1 MKNSQFQSNV
11 SMEFDK
17 YCRVLKPLIWTVTSA
32 AYDGQFSKTSFG
44 ATTFIHSW
52 SVHFALTEIQLQSIS
67 TKIIII
73 CKDYQPSPES
83 NTKNITIMK
92 KIIIMFSMMGLAS
105 GRTTLLCKMLLWWH
119 LPNNKNLEFST
130 CSDLTLGHQ
139 YLCKKQNKHGHTEC
153 NNYLQTKERNN
164 IGQNNYYY
172 CTIH

>member
-1 MKNSQFQSNV
+1 MKNSQFQSSV

-17 YCRVLKPLIWTVTSA
+17 YCHVLKPLIWTVTSA
-32 AYDGQFSKTSFG
+32 AYDDQFSKTSFG

-105 GRTTLLCKMLLWWH
+105 GRTTLFVQNVIMVTSSQLQK
-119 LPNNKNLEFST
+119 FRI
-130 CSDLTLGHQ
+130 Q
-139 YLCKKQNKHGHTEC
+139 YLFGLDSRSSIPLQKTKQTWTYGM
-153 NNYLQTKERNN
+153 Q
-164 IGQNNYYY
+164 
-172 CTIH
+172 